1 MLQRP
6 SKARFRLPVEKS
18 DALELLRAAYKN
30 EVEYRGF
37 TYSPSAE
44 TQIALDIASDWLT
57 GNTKTGLIIMGTPGN
72 GKTTLA
78 KAIQRLINAFRMKDE
93 YERYIDMRFRT
104 AKDIVQMSKEQH
116 EAYKNICHTPLLTID
131 DFGEEQVD
139 VLDYGNVTNPM
150 IDLLS
155 IRYSEQLPTVLTT
168 NIGPDRIRQNYGD
181 RIADRFNEFMRVV
194 IIRHSSYRK

>member
-1 MLQRP
+1 MD
-6 SKARFRLPVEKS
+6 KS
-18 DALELLRAAYKN
+18 DALELLQAAYKN

-37 TYSPSAE
+37 TFSPSMD
-44 TQIALDIASDWLT
+44 TQQALDIAADWLT

-78 KAIQRLINAFRMKDE
+78 KAMQRLVNAFRMKDE
-93 YERYIDMRFRT
+93 YDHYIDMRFRT
-104 AKDIVQMSKEQH
+104 AKDIVQMSKEQN
-116 EAYKNICHTPLLTID
+116 EAYRNICHTPLLTID

-155 IRYSEQLPTVLTT
+155 IRYNEQLPTILTT

-194 IIRHSSYRK
+194 IIRHTSFRK